1 VLWLQGAIKAE
12 QRQSPKVSRLQQQH
26 QQEFMF
32 SNDQN
37 IETIG
42 QLVDT
47 LKHYVGLQKEYVK
60 LGAIEKTVRILTSIA
75 MVAILGLLLVF
86 ILIFLSFAA
95 AFALGPI
102 VGQVAAFVIIA
113 AVYVIVLLFFL
124 IFRKQW
130 IEKPLVRFL
139 ANLLLS

>member
-1 VLWLQGAIKAE
+1 
-12 QRQSPKVSRLQQQH
+12 
-26 QQEFMF
+26 MF

-47 LKHYVGLQKEYVK
+47 LKHYLELQKEYVQ
-60 LGAIEKTVRILTSIA
+60 LSMAEKTVRVLTAIA
-75 MVAILGLLLVF
+75 VTTVVCLLVMF
-86 ILIFLSFAA
+86 ILLSLSFAA
-95 AFALGPI
+95 AFALEHV
-102 VGQVAAFVIIA
+102 VGQVVAFAIVA
-113 AVYVIVLLFFL
+113 GFYIVLLLLFL

-139 ANLLLS
+139 AGLLLS

>member
-1 VLWLQGAIKAE
+1 
-12 QRQSPKVSRLQQQH
+12 
-26 QQEFMF
+26 MF

-75 MVAILGLLLVF
+75 MAAILGLLLVF
-86 ILIFLSFAA
+86 ILIFLGFAA

>member
-1 VLWLQGAIKAE
+1 
-12 QRQSPKVSRLQQQH
+12 
-26 QQEFMF
+26 MF

-60 LGAIEKTVRILTSIA
+60 LGVIEKTVRILTSIA

>member
-1 VLWLQGAIKAE
+1 
-12 QRQSPKVSRLQQQH
+12 
-26 QQEFMF
+26 MF

-60 LGAIEKTVRILTSIA
+60 LGTVEKTVRILTAIA
-75 MVAILGLLLVF
+75 MVAIIGVLLIF

-95 AFALGPI
+95 AFALGPVI
-102 VGQVAAFVIIA
+102 GQVPAFSIIA
-113 AVYVIVLLFFL
+113 AVYFIILLLFL

-130 IEKPLVRFL
+130 IEKPLVKFL
-139 ANLLLS
+139 ADLLLS

>member
-1 VLWLQGAIKAE
+1 
-12 QRQSPKVSRLQQQH
+12 
-26 QQEFMF
+26 MF

-60 LGAIEKTVRILTSIA
+60 LGAIEKTVMILTSIA

>member
-1 VLWLQGAIKAE
+1 
-12 QRQSPKVSRLQQQH
+12 
-26 QQEFMF
+26 MF

-37 IETIG
+37 IETIV

>member
-1 VLWLQGAIKAE
+1 
-12 QRQSPKVSRLQQQH
+12 
-26 QQEFMF
+26 MF

-102 VGQVAAFVIIA
+102 VGQVAAFVIIT

>member
-1 VLWLQGAIKAE
+1 VLWLQGTIKAA
-12 QRQSPKVSRLQQQH
+12 QRQSPKVSRLQQH